1 MVTACVG
8 AGLTGSY
15 IFSQTVFSLRG
26 GVTSRLQGFVI
37 AGGPLLAMQHDAMTN
52 ALADLIY
59 HVRSSAC
66 TDARNASDKH
76 FGCWASH
83 AWLICQC

>member
-1 MVTACVG
+1 MWHAGVSNMVTACVG

-37 AGGPLLAMQHDAMTN
+37 AGAHPYPITLPSCTAPSDSNGPCL
-52 ALADLIY
+52 
-59 HVRSSAC
+59 
-66 TDARNASDKH
+66 
-76 FGCWASH
+76 G
-83 AWLICQC
+83 

>member
-26 GVTSRLQGFVI
+26 GVTSRLQGFLI
-37 AGGPLLAMQHDAMTN
+37 AGAPILAMQHDPMGHAQ
-52 ALADLIY
+52 ADNISNVL
-59 HVRSSAC
+59 SSAC
-66 TDARNASDKH
+66 THELTA
-76 FGCWASH
+76 
-83 AWLICQC
+83 

>member
-1 MVTACVG
+1 MADLAMWHAGVSNMVTACVG

-37 AGGPLLAMQHDAMTN
+37 AGAHPLPMLW
-52 ALADLIY
+52 
-59 HVRSSAC
+59 RSFRC
-66 TDARNASDKH
+66 K
-76 FGCWASH
+76 
-83 AWLICQC
+83 L

>member
-37 AGGPLLAMQHDAMTN
+37 AGVPVLPMQHDSMT
-52 ALADLIY
+52 
-59 HVRSSAC
+59 
-66 TDARNASDKH
+66 H
-76 FGCWASH
+76 F
-83 AWLICQC
+83 

>member
-37 AGGPLLAMQHDAMTN
+37 AGAPVLAMQNESTRHAQ
-52 ALADLIY
+52 ADLTCN
-59 HVRSSAC
+59 VLSSAC
-66 TDARNASDKH
+66 THEQTVSDKH
-76 FGCWASH
+76 SGRWA
-83 AWLICQC
+83 Q

>member
-37 AGGPLLAMQHDAMTN
+37 AGAPVLAMQH
-52 ALADLIY
+52 
-59 HVRSSAC
+59 
-66 TDARNASDKH
+66 ASVT
-76 FGCWASH
+76 H
-83 AWLICQC
+83 A

>member
-1 MVTACVG
+1 MGHAGVSNMVTACVG

-37 AGGPLLAMQHDAMTN
+37 AGAHPYPVIELSCAVPFDSHGPRL
-52 ALADLIY
+52 
-59 HVRSSAC
+59 
-66 TDARNASDKH
+66 
-76 FGCWASH
+76 G
-83 AWLICQC
+83 

>member
-1 MVTACVG
+1 MAGRLMADMESVYAGLSNMVTACVG

-37 AGGPLLAMQHDAMTN
+37 SGHHLGSLQQ
-52 ALADLIY
+52 
-59 HVRSSAC
+59 V
-66 TDARNASDKH
+66 
-76 FGCWASH
+76 
-83 AWLICQC
+83 

>member
-1 MVTACVG
+1 MGHAGVSNMVTACVG

-37 AGGPLLAMQHDAMTN
+37 AGAHPYPVIDFHAPFPLIAMGLAWDE
-52 ALADLIY
+52 
-59 HVRSSAC
+59 SSRLQC
-66 TDARNASDKH
+66 T
-76 FGCWASH
+76 GCVGA
-83 AWLICQC
+83 